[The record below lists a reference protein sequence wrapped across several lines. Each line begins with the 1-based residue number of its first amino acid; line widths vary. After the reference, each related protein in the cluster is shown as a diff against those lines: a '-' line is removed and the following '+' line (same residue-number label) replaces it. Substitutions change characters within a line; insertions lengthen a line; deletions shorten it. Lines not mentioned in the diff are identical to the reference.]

1 MITNTE
7 TLHETETQ
15 ELEQNT
21 PLVFLGTKEVAACL
35 GCSIPTAREIMHR
48 WDFPLIVVGK
58 ALKVEQQAFRQWASV
73 RRD

>member
-1 MITNTE
+1 MSEKLNDITE
-7 TLHETETQ
+7 TYETAPE
-15 ELEQNT
+15 T

-48 WDFPLIVVGK
+48 WDFPLIKVGHG
-58 ALKVEQQAFRQWASV
+58 LRVEKSAFQKWASV